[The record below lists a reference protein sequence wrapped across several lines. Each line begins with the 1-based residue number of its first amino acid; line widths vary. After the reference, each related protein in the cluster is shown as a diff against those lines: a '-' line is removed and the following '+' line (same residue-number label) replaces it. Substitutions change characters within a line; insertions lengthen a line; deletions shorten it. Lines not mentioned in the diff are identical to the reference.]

1 MSPGFGFVTCN
12 KKKLENS
19 IIRCCLLLEAILR
32 GLCPKKRSC
41 NVITTKIPSFFE
53 KKNKILSNH
62 VMNADQCQYRD
73 NHYAK
78 MKKTQR
84 NTKKNMAREN

>member
-1 MSPGFGFVTCN
+1 
-12 KKKLENS
+12 
-19 IIRCCLLLEAILR
+19 
-32 GLCPKKRSC
+32 
-41 NVITTKIPSFFE
+41 
-53 KKNKILSNH
+53 
-62 VMNADQCQYRD
+62 MNADQCQYRD